1 MKPKEKSLLPG
12 SKKLLFKT
20 IFSDIEES
28 LISSIMVLA
37 IIYRFVAVP
46 EVVHGASMYPN
57 FDSGERILLEKVTKS
72 FKPYKR
78 GEVVILHPPGNEK
91 VDYLKRI
98 VALPGDVVKIRDC
111 KIYISYGGQKFELQ
125 EDYLDPSVCTTEG
138 SFFKEGHSIR
148 LSEDEYLV
156 FGDNRGNSI
165 DSRYFGTVK
174 EKNIQGRVVFRFWP
188 LEKAGFL

>member
-1 MKPKEKSLLPG
+1 MRADDQLVFPDRKEPFL
-12 SKKLLFKT
+12 KLFL
-20 IFSDIEES
+20 SDVGES
-28 LISSIMVLA
+28 LVSSIMVLA

-57 FDSGERILLEKVTKS
+57 FDSGERILLEKVTKN

-98 VALPGDVVKIRDC
+98 VALPGDVVKIKDC
-111 KIYISYGGQKFELQ
+111 KIYISKDGQKFELQ
-125 EDYLDPSVCTTEG
+125 EDYLGSSVCTTEG
-138 SFFKEGHSIR
+138 SFFREGHSIR
-148 LSEDEYLV
+148 LSDDEYLV

-165 DSRYFGTVK
+165 DSRYFGSVRG
-174 EKNIQGRVVFRFWP
+174 KNIQGRVVFRFWP